1 MLGFVIGTACLLG
14 LIGVLKAGRRRR
26 WARFGYG
33 GCGSYGGEWGHGACG
48 GGWRGRDP
56 YGPYEDDAGVLFRRG
71 PFFLR
76 SLFARLE
83 TTRGQEKVI
92 LEALD
97 ELRAVAKTV
106 RGETKAARPDIAR
119 AIRAESFDETLF
131 GEISHKVDE
140 AAQTMRRAAVDAF
153 AKVHAVLD
161 ERQKKLL
168 ADLVESGPRFGW
180 GRWGGPYRGGVS
192 L

>member
-1 MLGFVIGTACLLG
+1 MLGFVIGTVCLLG

-33 GCGSYGGEWGHGACG
+33 GCGGGHGDYGCG
-48 GGWRGRDP
+48 HGFRGGWEGDESGWHGERG
-56 YGPYEDDAGVLFRRG
+56 GPFGRW
-71 PFFLR
+71 FFLR
-76 SLFARLE
+76 SIFSRLE
-83 TTRGQEKVI
+83 TTPSQEKVI
-92 LEALD
+92 KDAIA
-97 ELRAVAKTV
+97 ELRSTAERV
-106 RGETKAARPDIAR
+106 RGDVKAARPEVAN

-140 AAQTMRRAAVDAF
+140 AAATMRRAAVDAF

-161 ERQKKLL
+161 ERQKKTL
-168 ADLVESGPRFGW
+168 AELVENGPRFGW
-180 GRWGGPYRGGVS
+180 RRGGWGGPYRNGAS